1 MIKIKTERISKNL
14 YDVYLKKA
22 NEFYQLMKQAEA
34 RNLWNGTG
42 LNAVHCAISSC
53 DALTTFYLGERSRGE
68 KHEDVID
75 LLKRIKIEDISKR
88 IRQLSSILGIKNLVE
103 YEAREFY
110 KEDALRIAVQVE
122 RFYNWVKEQLPA
134 G

>member
-1 MIKIKTERISKNL
+1 MVKIRTEKISKNL
-14 YDVYLKKA
+14 YHFYIGKA
-22 NEFYQLMKQAEA
+22 DEFYQLLKHAEA
-34 RNLWNGTG
+34 KSLWNGAG
-42 LNAVHCAISSC
+42 LNAVHCVISSC

-75 LLKRIKIEDISKR
+75 LLKRINIKEVSKR
-88 IRQLSSILGIKNLVE
+88 IRQLSSILGVKNLVE

-110 KEDALRIAVQVE
+110 KEDALKIATQAE
-122 RFYNWVKEQLPA
+122 RFYNWVKDQLP